1 MVPEKSVRTFLT
13 RLDPASDPKRFKS
26 KGKTKQG
33 KGGLTPE
40 GKGGPLPVNGW
51 IPLKRTNRALL
62 QHGVLYFFREE
73 AFPPDKQPYQTI
85 VFETDGQGR
94 VEAKSV
100 PAGSTARI
108 GPWCITVSSA
118 LPGDPD
124 PELTGGLDV
133 STVMAGQFRYALP
146 AAPTT
151 AASGYILDT
160 VANGQGKPSA
170 SRRPAPL
177 KTVDVELV
185 RAIPLLVAGADQQ
198 RHEDEPRHVVV
209 HYRFLPVRASGRD
222 SKS

>member
-1 MVPEKSVRTFLT
+1 VRTFLT

-26 KGKTKQG
+26 KGKTKQEQG
-33 KGGLTPE
+33 PPTVQVE
-40 GKGGPLPVNGW
+40 GAPPPVNGW

-73 AFPPDKQPYQTI
+73 VFPPDKHPYRSI
-85 VFETDGQGR
+85 VLETNGQER

-108 GPWCITVSSA
+108 GPWSIAVSSA
-118 LPGDPD
+118 LPCDPGL
-124 PELTGGLDV
+124 ELTSGFDV

-146 AAPTT
+146 AAP
-151 AASGYILDT
+151 AAIASGYVLDT

-185 RAIPLLVAGADQQ
+185 RAIPLLTAGPDQQ
-198 RHEDEPRHVVV
+198 RQEDEPRHVVV
-209 HYRFLPVRASGRD
+209 SYRFLPASA
-222 SKS
+222 